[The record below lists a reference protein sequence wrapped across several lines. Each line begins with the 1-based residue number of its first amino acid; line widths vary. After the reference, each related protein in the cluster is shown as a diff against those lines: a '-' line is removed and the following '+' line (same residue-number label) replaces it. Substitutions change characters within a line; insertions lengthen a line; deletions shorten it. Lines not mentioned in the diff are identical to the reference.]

1 VVRRLLV
8 ELDSAHSLDLSMGE
22 GAEDGSTSIE
32 EVEVDEKTPIVMNG
46 GSVNGGGKV
55 LYDSV

>member
-1 VVRRLLV
+1 
-8 ELDSAHSLDLSMGE
+8 MGE